1 MQNNDQM
8 LTEMEI
14 QSLRWLVFIIK
25 ASLKIISQ
33 KKLEQILEQIIKLS
47 VTKRHTTLQERTEI
61 IRQTTKI
68 LDQVFIKEKESYE
81 ENL

>member
-14 QSLRWLVFIIK
+14 QSLRWLVFIVK
-25 ASLKIISQ
+25 ASLKMINQ
-33 KKLEQILEQIIKLS
+33 DKLEQILEQVIKIS

-61 IRQTTKI
+61 IRQTNKLI
-68 LDQVFIKEKESYE
+68 DQVFRDEAKT
-81 ENL
+81 